1 MKRPVTIA
9 MLFTATL
16 MMPALVIARIRL
28 SSMV

>member
-16 MMPALVIARIRL
+16 MMPAHVIVRIRL
-28 SSMV
+28 SSVV